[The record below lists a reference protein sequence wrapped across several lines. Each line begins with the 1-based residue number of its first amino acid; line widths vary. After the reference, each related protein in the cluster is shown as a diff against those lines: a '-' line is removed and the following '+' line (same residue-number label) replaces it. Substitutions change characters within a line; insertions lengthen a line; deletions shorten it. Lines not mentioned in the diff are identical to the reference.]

1 MVLLMIKDLIPILP
15 KLFQNKK
22 KKTKQEG
29 TLPNS
34 FYEASLTLISKPDKL
49 TIKRENYQLIS
60 LMNKD
65 ANSLNKILS
74 N

>member
-15 KLFQNKK
+15 KLFQKKK

-34 FYEASLTLISKPDKL
+34 FYEARITLISKSDNNITRK
-49 TIKRENYQLIS
+49 EY
-60 LMNKD
+60 
-65 ANSLNKILS
+65 
-74 N
+74 

>member
-1 MVLLMIKDLIPILP
+1 MVTPVLL
-15 KLFQNKK
+15 KLFQ
-22 KKTKQEG
+22 KTEAKG